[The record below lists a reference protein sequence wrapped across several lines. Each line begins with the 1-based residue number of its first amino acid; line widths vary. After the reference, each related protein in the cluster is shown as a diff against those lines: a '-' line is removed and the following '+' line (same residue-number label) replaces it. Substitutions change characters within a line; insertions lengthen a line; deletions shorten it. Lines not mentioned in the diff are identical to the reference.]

1 MKKYLFSVL
10 IALSLGLTA
19 CAHDQIITVEQL
31 PQPAQ
36 TLISTHFA
44 DDPISYV
51 MQDREGFSLE
61 YEVRLASGTKVD
73 FDSKGEL
80 KKVDCDLRPVPEAL
94 IPESVRAYV
103 QKMFPN
109 AFITEWGKDDR
120 RWKAELNNGLDLE
133 FNNQYQF
140 VRVDD

>member
-10 IALSLGLTA
+10 IALCCGLTA

-61 YEVRLASGTKVD
+61 YEVRLVSGTKVE
-73 FDSKGEL
+73 FDSKGAL
-80 KKVDCDLRPVPEAL
+80 KKVDCDIRPVPEAL
-94 IPESVRAYV
+94 IPEAVRTYV

-109 AFITEWGKDDR
+109 AFITEWGKDDLGY
-120 RWKAELNNGLDLE
+120 KAELNSGLDLK
-133 FNNQYQF
+133 FNSKYEF